1 MSTLAATLSLFIDGS
16 LTKALDLTTPK
27 DPLAISKSQ
36 AFANGTGSNQGN
48 EFFSDR
54 RTLAGTSETIDLT
67 SDLTN
72 AFGVTI
78 VFAKIKAILIHN
90 LSVVSSAVL
99 AVSGNAVANSGW
111 IAGTTPIHVVPPNGW
126 YILTSP
132 VDGLTITNTTR
143 DQLKI
148 DSGAATVSY
157 DLIIIGNT

>member
-1 MSTLAATLSLFIDGS
+1 MSTLAATLQFLIDGS

-27 DPLAISKSQ
+27 DPIAISLSQ

-78 VFAKIKAILIHN
+78 VFAKIKAIIIHN
-90 LSVVSSAVL
+90 LSTATTEILTVD
-99 AVSGNAVANSGW
+99 GNAVENAGW
-111 IAGTTPIHVVPPNGW
+111 LTGTTPAQVIGPDGW

-132 VDGLTITNTTR
+132 VDGLTITNTTQ
-143 DQLKI
+143 DQLTI
-148 DSGAATVSY
+148 DSGADTITY